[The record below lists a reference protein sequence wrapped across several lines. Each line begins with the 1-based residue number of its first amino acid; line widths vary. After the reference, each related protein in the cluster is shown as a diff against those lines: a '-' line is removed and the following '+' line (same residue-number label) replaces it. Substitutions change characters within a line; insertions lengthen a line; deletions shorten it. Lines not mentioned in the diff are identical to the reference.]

1 MVDTTVLLAGTVWP
15 RWPYEVLQHALRGDF
30 YLVLSRTVLQEA
42 VRKFTEKFPAYTQDF
57 EDFLE
62 KCGYAEIP
70 EPSSQAVLAHRDLM
84 RDITDI
90 PIAVAAINAGVDFF
104 VSEDKDFT
112 ARDQTTAK
120 LHHFTARDQTTARLH
135 QELTVM
141 LSGTFLHHV
150 MGWTGEELEAVRNR
164 TWMDLE
170 AD

>member
-1 MVDTTVLLAGTVWP
+1 MPILANSAKPRVMVDTTVLLAGTVWP

-42 VRKFTEKFPAYTQDF
+42 VRKFAEKFPAYTQDF

-62 KCGYAEIP
+62 KCGYTEIP

-120 LHHFTARDQTTARLH
+120 LH
-135 QELTVM
+135 QELAVM
-141 LSGTFLHHV
+141 LSGTFLRHM
-150 MGWTGEELEAVRNR
+150 MGWTGEELETIRNR

>member
-1 MVDTTVLLAGTVWP
+1 MPILANSAKPRVMVDTTVLLAGTVWP

-30 YLVLSRTVLQEA
+30 YLMLSRTVIQEA
-42 VRKFTEKFPAYTQDF
+42 VRKFAEKFPAYTQDF

-104 VSEDKDFT
+104 ISEDKD
-112 ARDQTTAK
+112 
-120 LHHFTARDQTTARLH
+120 FTARDQTTARLH

-141 LSGTFLHHV
+141 LSGTFLHYV

>member
-1 MVDTTVLLAGTVWP
+1 MPILTNSAKPRVMVDTTVLLAGTVWP

-30 YLVLSRTVLQEA
+30 YLMLSRTVIQEA
-42 VRKFTEKFPAYTQDF
+42 VHKFADKFPAYTQDF
-57 EDFLE
+57 ADFLE

-104 VSEDKDFT
+104 ISEDKDFT
-112 ARDQTTAK
+112 ARDRTTAK
-120 LHHFTARDQTTARLH
+120 LH

-141 LSGTFLHHV
+141 LSGTFLRHV
-150 MGWTGEELEAVRNR
+150 MGWTGEELEAVRDR